1 MIPKSSGRRPAISSP
16 RSQRPRLVHW
26 MLADYHHSS
35 GANASAHDR
44 FPDQHLKISARVRCL
59 QVSSSRSPKS
69 HVCSTALPSLS
80 AGARNLPS
88 LAKLDRRPHQPQ
100 PDSLDISSIVP
111 PKAAFAG
118 TAVTTGPARLRPPQA
133 PLTGWRCGQVIHHRS
148 YERRILGAR
157 EYRPRLGFLRT
168 GRVSPCFNLAGSLS
182 FASFLQ

>member
-88 LAKLDRRPHQPQ
+88 LAKLNRRPHQPQ
-100 PDSLDISSIVP
+100 PDPSTS
-111 PKAAFAG
+111 AASF
-118 TAVTTGPARLRPPQA
+118 RRRRP
-133 PLTGWRCGQVIHHRS
+133 S
-148 YERRILGAR
+148 R
-157 EYRPRLGFLRT
+157 EPRLLQ
-168 GRVSPCFNLAGSLS
+168 GRQDFAHRKLLSRAGAVVRS
-182 FASFLQ
+182 FITEVTKGAF

>member
-88 LAKLDRRPHQPQ
+88 SSAKLNRRHHQPQ
-100 PDSLDISSIVP
+100 PDPSTSAAIVP
-111 PKAAFAG
+111 PKAAFAR
-118 TAVTTGPARLRPPQA
+118 TAVTSGGSPDGNKNNKAGKTSPTASSSHGLALWSGHSSSKLRMAHSRRAGIPAWVFA
-133 PLTGWRCGQVIHHRS
+133 HRKS
-148 YERRILGAR
+148 
-157 EYRPRLGFLRT
+157 
-168 GRVSPCFNLAGSLS
+168 
-182 FASFLQ
+182 